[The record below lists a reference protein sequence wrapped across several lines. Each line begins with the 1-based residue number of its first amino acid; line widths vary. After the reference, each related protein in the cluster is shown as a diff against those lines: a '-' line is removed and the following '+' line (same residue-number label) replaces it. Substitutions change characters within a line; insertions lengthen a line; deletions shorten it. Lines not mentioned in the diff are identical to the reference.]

1 MLKTNNLPKWWIGYY
16 FGQNC
21 ILHPDTG
28 RWTLTGYFDGQ
39 VVCNKYE
46 NENCIDCMYYPI
58 SEVQF
63 ILKRI
68 YPFLFTSLSKL
79 QLFIK
84 SKAIEG
90 YWMNFDDNINVI
102 FEG

>member
-1 MLKTNNLPKWWIGYY
+1 MNKPTLNPWWIGYY

-28 RWTLTGYFDGQ
+28 RWILAGYVD
-39 VVCNKYE
+39 
-46 NENCIDCMYYPI
+46 NEVYLRRNIGTPQEDCISYPI

-68 YPFLFTSLSKL
+68 NPFLFTSLSKL

-84 SKAIEG
+84 SKALEG

-102 FEG
+102 FEY